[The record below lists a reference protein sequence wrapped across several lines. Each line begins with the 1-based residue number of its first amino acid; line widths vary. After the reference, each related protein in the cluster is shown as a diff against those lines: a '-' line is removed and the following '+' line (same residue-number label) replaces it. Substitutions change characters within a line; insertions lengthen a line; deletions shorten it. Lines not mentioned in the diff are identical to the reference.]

1 MGTAGPAEP
10 PGSAPTKQLLAHVE
24 KQRGRAAEAE
34 LKRLSDALEESDD
47 SDSET
52 ESAAP
57 STPRARP
64 IGDTA
69 KQGQP
74 KIGRRQ
80 QKALGIFMG
89 IVRGSANASGSYGC
103 VGSSSIALSAA
114 SRRARR
120 ADRLRSGAYSFA
132 GAAPSVEIATSPAAA
147 SLLLL
152 EAAVVSTLEARS
164 EARSGVSEAR
174 SGVRRRS
181 AAHDARRRDIADAEL
196 CDLASLSR
204 DRPTS
209 GAHRASWWF
218 ALRQSNNS
226 EERNALE
233 HAREGRR
240 RERREPAEGPDA
252 DGQAGAAPP
261 PLRQPAARDAERHGA
276 ALNGPRPHA
285 DPDGRDAVAVLHRAA
300 R

>member
-1 MGTAGPAEP
+1 M
-10 PGSAPTKQLLAHVE
+10 
-24 KQRGRAAEAE
+24 
-34 LKRLSDALEESDD
+34 
-47 SDSET
+47 
-52 ESAAP
+52 
-57 STPRARP
+57 
-64 IGDTA
+64 
-69 KQGQP
+69 
-74 KIGRRQ
+74 
-80 QKALGIFMG
+80 
-89 IVRGSANASGSYGC
+89 
-103 VGSSSIALSAA
+103 
-114 SRRARR
+114 
-120 ADRLRSGAYSFA
+120 
-132 GAAPSVEIATSPAAA
+132 TSPNTAPPHLPWSEALRAVKDVTVDSFDAVLRKSAMALVIFQAPWCAQCKQMAPDVAQVAAA
-147 SLLLL
+147 FRSAVIVARVDAEGNDELLDRFDVASYPRILWFDGSN
-152 EAAVVSTLEARS
+152 EWPFFAS
-164 EARSGVSEAR
+164 EVRKPEVYHGAKTFKAMATFLEAR

-233 HAREGRR
+233 HAREGHR

-252 DGQAGAAPP
+252 DGQAGAAAP

>member
-1 MGTAGPAEP
+1 MTRARRAASCPWRTPTSSPMGTAGPAEP

-89 IVRGSANASGSYGC
+89 IVRGSA
-103 VGSSSIALSAA
+103 VRFKQVLHTTLILSPY
-114 SRRARR
+114 RA
-120 ADRLRSGAYSFA
+120 
-132 GAAPSVEIATSPAAA
+132 IM
-147 SLLLL
+147 LL
-152 EAAVVSTLEARS
+152 EALAVNGTDNLL
-164 EARSGVSEAR
+164 
-174 SGVRRRS
+174 
-181 AAHDARRRDIADAEL
+181 L
-196 CDLASLSR
+196 C
-204 DRPTS
+204 
-209 GAHRASWWF
+209 
-218 ALRQSNNS
+218 
-226 EERNALE
+226 
-233 HAREGRR
+233 
-240 RERREPAEGPDA
+240 
-252 DGQAGAAPP
+252 
-261 PLRQPAARDAERHGA
+261 
-276 ALNGPRPHA
+276 GPRHS
-285 DPDGRDAVAVLHRAA
+285 LKIH
-300 R
+300 